1 MNIEFVNGAEENNR
15 NAKWVVKLSGLYSFP
30 WGINASAFFN
40 ARQGFPFFRDIRSPS
55 RTGGLGQTNVK
66 YEKDGTTRY
75 PDFYTVDAR
84 VEKAVNVGRT
94 RITASLDVFN
104 IGNANTV
111 LDREGTQNASN
122 GNRVFEILAPR
133 VARFGVR
140 VTF

>member
-1 MNIEFVNGAEENNR
+1 
-15 NAKWVVKLSGLYSFP
+15 
-30 WGINASAFFN
+30 
-40 ARQGFPFFRDIRSPS
+40 
-55 RTGGLGQTNVK
+55 
-66 YEKDGTTRY
+66 
-75 PDFYTVDAR
+75 VDAR

-111 LDREGTQNASN
+111 LDRKGTQNASN
-122 GNRVFEILAPR
+122 GNRVFTIVAPR